1 MAMSAEEASILAT
14 FDPIVAMA
22 VKDNAMLEDVMRDI
36 ETTNA
41 KLTQMLANMAE
52 NEGIIPRDQNTNDSE
67 VDIDK
72 AEELNKKWKVQF
84 GDLWL
89 IGDHKLLCG
98 DSTNGNDVK
107 RLMQGDKANIVFTDP
122 PYGVAIGAK
131 NRILNALQK
140 AGMNLTDINDDSIK
154 PSELR
159 EKLLPVFVN
168 IKNMVMD
175 DDCTVFVIAPQ
186 GGELEMMMMMMM
198 KDAGLPVRH
207 VLIWKKN
214 SPTFSLGRL
223 DYDYQHEP
231 ILLTWGKKHKM
242 PMRGMH
248 KTSVWEIDKPR
259 SSKPVELYVNAL
271 LNNSDPGDISFD
283 AYCGSGTMLV
293 ASENEN
299 RKARCIEIEPKFCA
313 VALERMSNAF
323 NGIEIKKDA

>member
-186 GGELEMMMMMMM
+186 GVCHQHARVIMDDNRLGSRARQNLQITHRGRSR
-198 KDAGLPVRH
+198 KPP
-207 VLIWKKN
+207 
-214 SPTFSLGRL
+214 SPWLFPEESQVSICQQGR
-223 DYDYQHEP
+223 
-231 ILLTWGKKHKM
+231 
-242 PMRGMH
+242 
-248 KTSVWEIDKPR
+248 
-259 SSKPVELYVNAL
+259 A
-271 LNNSDPGDISFD
+271 
-283 AYCGSGTMLV
+283 
-293 ASENEN
+293 
-299 RKARCIEIEPKFCA
+299 
-313 VALERMSNAF
+313 
-323 NGIEIKKDA
+323 